1 MNCSFC
7 HYDFQR
13 FIFIDKWKYMANNQ
27 MKTVTFN
34 MDLTFATELNMDLT
48 IKEVMEGRLL

>member
-1 MNCSFC
+1 
-7 HYDFQR
+7 
-13 FIFIDKWKYMANNQ
+13 